1 MNPAYYD
8 TQFKGSIV
16 PENLPSPCYIITA
29 WNPMDELLPDS
40 ENKKRNEVLKQNIK
54 TGNHLCIEV
63 IGGSTDWTHQEP
75 SFLTSAPQ
83 TKVIQWAKQFNQR
96 AIFEILKDTLYLLST
111 DHPEQKV
118 LLGSFKKRIRKTD
131 ETMQRHK

>member
-29 WNPMDELLPDS
+29 CNPMDEPLPDS
-40 ENKKRNEVLKQNIK
+40 ENKKRNEELKQNIK
-54 TGNHLCIEV
+54 NENYLCIEV
-63 IGGSTDWTHQEP
+63 IGGSRDWTHQEP
-75 SFLTSAPQ
+75 GFLTSAPQ
-83 TKVIQWAKQFNQR
+83 TEVIQWAKQFSQR
-96 AIFEILKDTLYLLST
+96 AIFEISKDTLYLLAT

-118 LLGSFKKRIRKTD
+118 RLGSFKERIR
-131 ETMQRHK
+131 

>member
-118 LLGSFKKRIRKTD
+118 LLGSFKKRIR
-131 ETMQRHK
+131 

>member
-8 TQFKGSIV
+8 TLSKGSIV

-96 AIFEILKDTLYLLST
+96 AIFEILKDTLYLLAT

-118 LLGSFKKRIRKTD
+118 RLGSFKKRIR
-131 ETMQRHK
+131 